1 MDNLEDKA
9 WKSLLSQR
17 RLLKVSDDEAV
28 EEDQQRRKSK
38 APYQYYVYDDGKD
51 VAPDTPMT
59 NIVKLL
65 NRQRPGDD
73 HDDDSR
79 PESPNWTKRDETI
92 EHHSPVFN
100 NWRF

>member
-17 RLLKVSDDEAV
+17 RLKVSDEAV
-28 EEDQQRRKSK
+28 EEQQRRKSK
-38 APYQYYVYDDGKD
+38 APYQYYVYNDWKD
-51 VAPDTPMT
+51 VGPDTPMT

-65 NRQRPGDD
+65 NRQPRPGDD
-73 HDDDSR
+73 LDDDGR
-79 PESPNWTKRDETI
+79 PGPESPSWTKRDETI